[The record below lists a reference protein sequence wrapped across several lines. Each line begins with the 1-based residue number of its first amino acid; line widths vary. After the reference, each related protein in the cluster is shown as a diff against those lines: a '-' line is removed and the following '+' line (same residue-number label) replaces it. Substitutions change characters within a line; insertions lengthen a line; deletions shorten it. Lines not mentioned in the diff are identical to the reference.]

1 MRQVPAFFLVI
12 IIDAMSFGIVT
23 PVLAPLVNQA
33 SLLGGSDLYRH
44 LMYGALQAMSPL
56 CYMVGAPF
64 LGYLSDRIGRKKI
77 LLYCILGSL
86 LGLIGYATSFIF
98 NSLIILFIARVIVGI
113 TSGSLAV
120 AQAAI
125 ADASHHGADK
135 AKNIGVI
142 AVAMTIGLVAGPLLG
157 GVFSDPTI
165 ISWFNN
171 TTPFYVGIFLTVIN
185 LFFLLKVLKNDR
197 PHLNPPLQ
205 AGEENNKF
213 TFFHELFHLFKLPK
227 LRAIL
232 MVFFVFE
239 LGWSLYYSSVALLL
253 AQQFHFSNK
262 MIGIFS
268 SYIGLMLSIFL
279 FWGVRAIVRKIPL
292 KSIVMPSLILASVIL
307 IIGFLFDSMLLQWGI
322 VLVIALSVAL
332 CYSILITLAS
342 DQLPSHEQGLLM
354 GATDSLLSLT
364 FAITGFL
371 SGILAVS
378 NALLPE
384 LIAGI
389 FFMAAAFVFYRVKR
403 GQQ

>member
-1 MRQVPAFFLVI
+1 
-12 IIDAMSFGIVT
+12 
-23 PVLAPLVNQA
+23 
-33 SLLGGSDLYRH
+33 
-44 LMYGALQAMSPL
+44 
-56 CYMVGAPF
+56 
-64 LGYLSDRIGRKKI
+64 
-77 LLYCILGSL
+77 
-86 LGLIGYATSFIF
+86 
-98 NSLIILFIARVIVGI
+98 
-113 TSGSLAV
+113 
-120 AQAAI
+120 
-125 ADASHHGADK
+125 
-135 AKNIGVI
+135 
-142 AVAMTIGLVAGPLLG
+142 
-157 GVFSDPTI
+157 
-165 ISWFNN
+165 
-171 TTPFYVGIFLTVIN
+171 
-185 LFFLLKVLKNDR
+185 
-197 PHLNPPLQ
+197 
-205 AGEENNKF
+205 
-213 TFFHELFHLFKLPK
+213 
-227 LRAIL
+227 
-232 MVFFVFE
+232 
-239 LGWSLYYSSVALLL
+239 
-253 AQQFHFSNK
+253 
-262 MIGIFS
+262 
-268 SYIGLMLSIFL
+268 MLSIFL